1 MDLSSDVFYAPT
13 NDLNTARASTP
24 EVLLSQLKNSDVA
37 TEKVNLIGVI
47 INKSLESNPA
57 ASS

>member
-1 MDLSSDVFYAPT
+1 
-13 NDLNTARASTP
+13 
-24 EVLLSQLKNSDVA
+24 VA